1 MDYPKDFIESAE
13 MRSSGLMRV
22 LTRRKTD
29 DRLEEGAPKLARVL
43 GLFDLTALG
52 VGSTLGVGVYVLA
65 GSVAR
70 NDSGPAVT
78 LSFLVAAIASAF
90 AGVCYAEFAARVPK
104 AGSAYVYSYVSVG
117 ELTAF
122 IIGWNLL
129 LEYIIG
135 AASVARGFSNYVDSV
150 MGNVMRDTLTE
161 YLPLKTSFLSPYP
174 DFLSC
179 TIILVL
185 SLLLAWGVKEST
197 MMNNIFTIVNL
208 ITVITVIICGSL
220 KADLKNWSLHDVP
233 PQAGSGGFM
242 PFGISGV
249 MAGAAKCFYGF
260 IGFDCVATTAEEA
273 KNPQRNIPLSIILS
287 LVIIFFSYFGIATV
301 LTMMYPYYLQDPYAP
316 LPYAFDKAGMP
327 AIKVIVTIGAIFA
340 LCASLLGSLF
350 PLPRMIYAMAIDGL
364 LFRKFA
370 LIHPKWLTPINAT
383 LLAGFIGGIMAMIFN
398 LEQLIDMMSIGTL
411 LAYTIVAM
419 CILVLR
425 YRDVNPIGSFEKSR
439 KDKSVAVIGKFVS
452 LFNLTSTKHPSSKS
466 EKIVSWSIALLIAS
480 LAAVSLCLIHLE
492 DQIVSGDVWAISL
505 LSIITAIILIILL
518 VIYRQPQNDTPLS
531 FKAPGIPLVPALSI
545 FMNTFLMLKLDVH
558 TWIRFSVWLF
568 IGMVIYVFY
577 SIPNSVE
584 GLKDRLLCENQVK
597 LDMRDK
603 SLNKINDQTTKL

>member
-1 MDYPKDFIESAE
+1 
-13 MRSSGLMRV
+13 MRSAHLIRV

-29 DRLEEGAPKLARVL
+29 DRCEDAGTPKLARVL
-43 GLFDLTALG
+43 GLFDLCALG

-65 GSVAR
+65 GAVAR
-70 NDSGPAVT
+70 HDSGPAVT

-117 ELTAF
+117 ELIAF
-122 IIGWNLL
+122 IIGWNLV

-135 AASVARGFSNYVDSV
+135 TASVARGFSNYVDSI

-161 YLPLKTSFLSPYP
+161 YLPLNMSFLSPYP

-179 TIILVL
+179 TVVLVL

-197 MMNNIFTIVNL
+197 LMNNIFTIVNL
-208 ITVITVIICGSL
+208 ITVVTVIVCGSM

-233 PQAGSGGFM
+233 AKAGSGGFM

-273 KNPQRNIPLSIILS
+273 KNPQRNIPLSIIFS
-287 LVIIFFSYFGIATV
+287 LIIIFLSYFGIATV

-316 LPYAFDKAGMP
+316 LPYAFEKVGMP
-327 AIKVIVTIGAIFA
+327 AVKVMVTVGAIFA

-383 LLAGFIGGIMAMIFN
+383 LFAGFIGAIMAALFN

-425 YRDVNPIGSFEKSR
+425 YRDVNPTGSFEHNRKVKSN
-439 KDKSVAVIGKFVS
+439 VAMDKFVT
-452 LFNLTSTKHPSSKS
+452 LFNLTSSKHPSSAS
-466 EKIVSWSIALLIAS
+466 EQIANWSIALLIAS
-480 LAAVSLCLIHLE
+480 LAAVCLCLIHLE
-492 DQIVSGDVWAISL
+492 GQIVAGSYWAISL
-505 LSIITAIILIILL
+505 LSILSAISLIVLL
-518 VIYRQPQNDTPLS
+518 VIYRQPQNDTVLS

-545 FMNTFLMLKLDVH
+545 FMNTFLMLKLDMH
-558 TWIRFSVWLF
+558 TWIRFSIWLF
-568 IGMVIYVFY
+568 IGMIIYIFY

-584 GLKDRLLCENQVK
+584 GLKDRLYDNHVK
-597 LDMRDK
+597 LDIRSK
-603 SLNKINDQTTKL
+603 SDNKYASQTTKL